1 MRRNVFVLV
10 VACWCAV
17 GVLSNSSAEG
27 NDRARTSMFRALTS
41 EQSEGPALAAPVQQ
55 ATMTEPVSTE
65 PVAAPPVATEPAT
78 APVQPMLTAPTPVAR
93 PNVVPSMPMSYSPRP
108 TNFYGGLSAQTTLSQ
123 LPRRASAQPRSPRS
137 NRRQQKPFEGV
148 EHEPTLSP
156 YLNLDQDED
165 DTENVPTYFTLVRPR
180 IEQLETNRLQQ
191 REIQQLRG
199 QVQSMAASG
208 IAPPQDGGQSAG
220 RTRPAMFMNTAQFY
234 GGR

>member
-1 MRRNVFVLV
+1 MRRNVLVLF
-10 VACWCAV
+10 VACWCAA
-17 GVLSNSSAEG
+17 GVLNDSPAEG
-27 NDRARTSMFRALTS
+27 NDRARTSMFRALTR
-41 EQSEGPALAAPVQQ
+41 EQSEGPALAAPVKQ
-55 ATMTEPVSTE
+55 AAMTEAVS
-65 PVAAPPVATEPAT
+65 APPAGTEPASAPAQTTVT
-78 APVQPMLTAPTPVAR
+78 APMPAAMPKVAPPMSV
-93 PNVVPSMPMSYSPRP
+93 SYSPRP
-108 TNFYGGLSAQTTLSQ
+108 TNFYGGFSAQGTLSQ
-123 LPRRASAQPRSPRS
+123 LPRRAAVQPRPQRS
-137 NRRQQKPFEGV
+137 NRRQPKPFESV

-199 QVQSMAASG
+199 QIQSMASSG
-208 IAPPQDGGQSAG
+208 IASPHDGGQSAG

>member
-1 MRRNVFVLV
+1 MRRNGFVLF
-10 VACWCAV
+10 VAYWCAT
-17 GVLSNSSAEG
+17 GVMSNTPAEG

-55 ATMTEPVSTE
+55 ATMTEPV
-65 PVAAPPVATEPAT
+65 AAPPVATEPAPPPAQT
-78 APVQPMLTAPTPVAR
+78 MVAAPMPAAMPKVAP
-93 PNVVPSMPMSYSPRP
+93 PMSVYSPRP
-108 TNFYGGLSAQTTLSQ
+108 TNFYGGFSAQGTLSQ
-123 LPRRASAQPRSPRS
+123 LPRRAAVQPRPQRS
-137 NRRQQKPFEGV
+137 NRRQPKPFEGV
-148 EHEPTLSP
+148 EHEQTLSP

-199 QVQSMAASG
+199 QIQSMAASG
-208 IAPPQDGGQSAG
+208 IASPHDGGQSVG

>member
-1 MRRNVFVLV
+1 MRRNVFVLFV
-10 VACWCAV
+10 VCWGAA
-17 GVLSNSSAEG
+17 GVLNDSSAEG

-41 EQSEGPALAAPVQQ
+41 EQSEGPALAAPVEQ
-55 ATMTEPVSTE
+55 AAMAEPVTPE
-65 PVAAPPVATEPAT
+65 QVPAAAESASV
-78 APVQPMLTAPTPVAR
+78 PVQPMLTAPAPTAMPKVA
-93 PNVVPSMPMSYSPRP
+93 PSMPMSYSSRP
-108 TNFYGGLSAQTTLSQ
+108 TNYYGGLSAQATLSQ
-123 LPRRASAQPRSPRS
+123 LPRRAAVQPRSPRS
-137 NRRQQKPFEGV
+137 TRRQPKPFEGV

-165 DTENVPTYFTLVRPR
+165 DTENVPNYFTLVRPR

-208 IAPPQDGGQSAG
+208 VASPQDGGQSAG